1 MGKKRIY
8 QLAKE
13 LNISS
18 KEVIAAAKERGF
30 SVRNHMSTLGE
41 NEERQLRESLR
52 PNQSTKTSK
61 QQASVKKAIIS
72 KKINLLF
79 MKQVTREKM

>member
-18 KEVIAAAKERGF
+18 KVVIDVARQKGF
-30 SVRNHMSTLGE
+30 TVSNHMSTIGE
-41 NEERQLRESLR
+41 NEERQLRESL
-52 PNQSTKTSK
+52 S
-61 QQASVKKAIIS
+61 QQRGKKAVKNNAPKNEHQ
-72 KKINLLF
+72 KKDVQRQAPQAVIN
-79 MKQVTREKM
+79 K